1 MAEFDVGTAYC
12 VPIDISGQEIENVAI
27 ATTLGDA
34 ADPVANGMIRL
45 VLNFTAFTI
54 MLIAIVFGAP
64 YIHDIAVYNF
74 IADPAIAAAAG
85 AGAAPNYDTIK
96 NKINTFH
103 YVYFFLFCIIAIFFI
118 INSFAAGVA
127 SQMIIGIFML
137 LFIIIFSGRIYL
149 HIESIISAPR
159 APGQVNHKYSTY
171 TANITGPDLNF
182 NSLNVNGYFNGNLN
196 WFIALIILVCCFI
209 LVFGLIIF
217 LVPGYTS
224 EVKWPYFMLCIPVFI
239 YLSYIFLKYF

>member
-64 YIHDIAVYNF
+64 YIHDIAVYQF
-74 IADPAIAAAAG
+74 IADPVIAAAAA
-85 AGAAPNYDTIK
+85 AGGAPNYVTIK

-159 APGQVNHKYSTY
+159 AAAPAVDNKHDIY
-171 TANITGPDLNF
+171 TANIPQGTGPDPNF
-182 NSLNVNGYFNGNLN
+182 NSMNG
-196 WFIALIILVCCFI
+196 FIGWIISFCGFI
-209 LVFGLIIF
+209 LVSGLIIF

-239 YLSYIFLKYF
+239 YLSYIIGKNLNP

>member
-1 MAEFDVGTAYC
+1 MAESDVGTAYC

-64 YIHDIAVYNF
+64 YIHDIAVYQF
-74 IADPAIAAAAG
+74 IANPVIDAAAAAAG
-85 AGAAPNYDTIK
+85 GAVNYVTIK
-96 NKINTFH
+96 NRINTFH
-103 YVYFFLFCIIAIFFI
+103 TVYFILFCIIALFFI

-149 HIESIISAPR
+149 HIESIISGP
-159 APGQVNHKYSTY
+159 APGPGAVDHKHSTY
-171 TANITGPDLNF
+171 TVNIPQGTSPDPNF
-182 NSLNVNGYFNGNLN
+182 NNMNRFNG
-196 WFIALIILVCCFI
+196 FIISFCGFI

-239 YLSYIFLKYF
+239 YLSYIVGKYLNF